1 MKNNNL
7 RFIILFLVLFLFIN
21 CDSNTS
27 SEKDKR
33 KYSTSEIDK
42 MLLKADMLNRKG
54 EFENAL
60 ANYKEIEKEALK
72 VNYQKGVAKAYL
84 EISNCYYNM
93 SVPDKS
99 IKYLFLAEQKA
110 QDNPEFMARISSLK
124 GKILFI
130 TRSAL

>member
-84 EISNCYYNM
+84 EIN
-93 SVPDKS
+93 SV
-99 IKYLFLAEQKA
+99 L
-110 QDNPEFMARISSLK
+110 NVLK
-124 GKILFI
+124 VSKKRGLI
-130 TRSAL
+130 